1 MPQAHDSAS
10 QERGTHCVLP
20 GIQVRHHLL
29 DLGGVAPNLSYQGQ
43 RHGVAL
49 RHSDA
54 LQPYSRLAQC
64 QSSKRRSVLPMRA
77 ACSSR
82 TFA

>member
-54 LQPYSRLAQC
+54 LQPCCVWEAGG
-64 QSSKRRSVLPMRA
+64 
-77 ACSSR
+77 
-82 TFA
+82 